1 MLCLLE
7 FAAAFLAAILLDGD
21 DSAFDSAVMVIALAA
36 VYPEYCLMVRRI
48 EDLDK
53 PRSEAL
59 VLMMISLVFICFDAD
74 LYDWV
79 KYLSIGY
86 GGYML
91 YILLKDGTH
100 GPNQYGEDPL
110 QRIR

>member
-1 MLCLLE
+1 MPFLRYFKRSLVLCLLE

-21 DSAFDSAVMVIALAA
+21 DS
-36 VYPEYCLMVRRI
+36 
-48 EDLDK
+48 
-53 PRSEAL
+53 AL